1 MKQYIVKHNRSIS
14 TGKGVI
20 GEPLDP
26 KNPTENEIITVKHF
40 GGSNKGLT
48 EDIAQ
53 DKLDLVLSSPKCPLE
68 EFNPGAKTENL
79 GIETDDNTDDAHKKL
94 RQQSIESDKQKETES
109 KPGENKGAQKK

>member
-1 MKQYIVKHNRSIS
+1 MKQYIVKKGRSIL

-26 KNPTENEIITVKHF
+26 KNPTEKEIITVKHF

-48 EDIAQ
+48 ENIAQ
-53 DKLDLVLSSPKCPLE
+53 AKLDLVLASEKCPLE
-68 EFNPGAKTENL
+68 EYKPGAKTENL
-79 GIETDDNTDDAHKKL
+79 GIEEDDDT
-94 RQQSIESDKQKETES
+94 RPIVTKQNEVETKPVET